1 MARRPCDG
9 DRRGNPARGSTQDHV
24 DGPVQNGL
32 VRDDA
37 SGRLHHVEVPMDG
50 PLQAS
55 QISNDERLHVC
66 VERRRRGSLE
76 LAELGEHF
84 VARGDRHATQ
94 RLRESPLMRRIEE
107 REEERD
113 RDGLGPAR
121 SNAPGDRLEV
131 AFRRGAKD
139 PASRVH
145 ALPQA
150 EAPFSRNR
158 RRRSRDPEVV
168 EGWPILTTDEQQ
180 VLEALRRHERGA
192 GALPLQDRVRR
203 HGGSVRHPRRDKG
216 PHPLEDRRGWISRA
230 RQL

>member
-1 MARRPCDG
+1 NEDQHAKQRVHR
-9 DRRGNPARGSTQDHV
+9 
-24 DGPVQNGL
+24 
-32 VRDDA
+32 
-37 SGRLHHVEVPMDG
+37 
-50 PLQAS
+50 S
-55 QISNDERLHVC
+55 Q
-66 VERRRRGSLE
+66 
-76 LAELGEHF
+76 
-84 VARGDRHATQ
+84 
-94 RLRESPLMRRIEE
+94 LMRWIEE

-121 SNAPGDRLEV
+121 SNGPGDRLEV
-131 AFRRGAKD
+131 ASRRGAKD

-192 GALPLQDRVRR
+192 GALTL
-203 HGGSVRHPRRDKG
+203 
-216 PHPLEDRRGWISRA
+216 
-230 RQL
+230 